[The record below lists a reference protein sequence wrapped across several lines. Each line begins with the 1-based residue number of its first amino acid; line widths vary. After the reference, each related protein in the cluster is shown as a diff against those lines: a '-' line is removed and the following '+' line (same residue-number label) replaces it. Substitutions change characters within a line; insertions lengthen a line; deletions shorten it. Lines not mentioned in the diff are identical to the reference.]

1 MSLFAWITFF
11 VCALMVF
18 IHYLQV
24 RDTRFLILAILGLIV
39 ILVIPMTLSWMSRR
53 TFSHAEAEHS
63 QNARPYKIGKLSLA
77 TVGQVVSITG
87 NVEKVSFKWLNR
99 PHFQVTDGTG
109 NIKVIMFTAPAED
122 IKRGETVDVLG
133 VVVKNIFD
141 RRNVVISAVSIK
153 KRDTETS

>member
-1 MSLFAWITFF
+1 
-11 VCALMVF
+11 MVF

-24 RDTRFLILAILGLIV
+24 RDTRFLILGILGLIAL
-39 ILVIPMTLSWMSRR
+39 LVIPMTLAWMSHR

-77 TVGQVVSITG
+77 TVGQVVSISG
-87 NVEKVSFKWLNR
+87 NVQKVSFTWLNR

-109 NIKVIMFTAPAED
+109 TIRVIMFTAPAEN
-122 IKRGETVDVLG
+122 IKRGQKVDVLG

-153 KRDTETS
+153 KRDAETS

>member
-1 MSLFAWITFF
+1 
-11 VCALMVF
+11 MVF

-63 QNARPYKIGKLSLA
+63 RNARPYKIGKLSLA

-87 NVEKVSFKWLNR
+87 NVQKVSFKWLNR
-99 PHFQVTDGTG
+99 PHFQVADGTG

-122 IKRGETVDVLG
+122 IKRGEAVDVLG

-141 RRNVVISAVSIK
+141 RRNVVISAVSVK

>member
-1 MSLFAWITFF
+1 LSLFAWITFI
-11 VCALMVF
+11 VCSLIVF

-24 RDTRFLILAILGLIV
+24 RDTRFLIFAILGLIA

-63 QNARPYKIGKLSLA
+63 QNARPYKIGKVSLA

-87 NVEKVSFKWLNR
+87 KVEKVSFKWLNR

-109 NIKVIMFTAPAED
+109 NIKVIMFTAPAEN

-133 VVVKNIFD
+133 VVVKNIFN

>member
-1 MSLFAWITFF
+1 
-11 VCALMVF
+11 MVF